1 MNKVLILEDEES
13 IRSFIVVNLKR
24 EGFHSIEAAT
34 GEEALQQFRR
44 HPDLGVA
51 LLDVMVPGPDGF
63 EVCRQIREANERVG
77 IIFLTAKVQEKDK
90 IFGLSLGADDYIS
103 KPFSPG
109 ELMARVHSLLR
120 RVQLQ
125 SWTAVQHDILRSGP
139 FELHKEQREIRK
151 NGSVVDVTP
160 TELALLCMFMEH
172 PNIPLSRDK
181 LLDEVW
187 GANYIGD
194 PKMVDVNIR
203 RVRQKIEDDPSKPA
217 FIETVWGLGYRWKDM
232 GHET

>member
-1 MNKVLILEDEES
+1 MSKVLILEDEPS

-24 EGFHSIEAAT
+24 EGFHIIEAEN
-34 GEEALQQFRR
+34 GDEALDLFHK

-63 EVCRQIREANERVG
+63 EVCRQIRERNERIG

-90 IFGLSLGADDYIS
+90 ILGLSLGADDYIS

-109 ELMARVHSLLR
+109 ELMARIHSLLR

-125 SWTAVQHDILRSGP
+125 SVPQQQEPVFVSGC
-139 FELHKEQREIRK
+139 FELNCALREFRK
-151 NGSVVDVTP
+151 NGSAIDLTP
-160 TELALLCMFMEH
+160 TEMALLQLFLQH
-172 PNIPLSRDK
+172 PGVPLSRDT

-187 GANYIGD
+187 GEHYVGD

-203 RVRQKIEDDPSKPA
+203 RLRQKVEEDPSKPEY
-217 FIETVWGLGYRWKDM
+217 IETVWGFGYKWKVRDP
-232 GHET
+232 

>member
-24 EGFHSIEAAT
+24 EGFHIIEAAT
-34 GEEALQQFRR
+34 GDEALQQFQQ
-44 HPDLGVA
+44 HPDIGVA
-51 LLDVMVPGPDGF
+51 LLDVMVPGIDGF
-63 EVCRQIREANERVG
+63 EVCRQIREANERIG

-125 SWTAVQHDILRSGP
+125 TTAPVHSPVLRSGP
-139 FELHKEQREIRK
+139 FELHTELREFRK
-151 NGSVVDVTP
+151 NGSAIDVTP
-160 TELALLCMFMEH
+160 TELALLHLFLEH
-172 PNIPLSRDK
+172 PGVPLSRDK

-187 GANYIGD
+187 GENYIGD
-194 PKMVDVNIR
+194 PKMVDVNMR
-203 RVRQKIEDDPSKPA
+203 RVRQKIEQDPSKPVY
-217 FIETVWGLGYRWKDM
+217 IETVWGFGYKWKDSDQ
-232 GHET
+232 